1 MTQVTDRA
9 AVEAFIDGYRRTFET
24 FDAGAVAGCFAFP
37 LHVTGEGAVASL
49 VAVPTVEAWRPAIE
63 RIVGAY
69 RLLGV
74 GRARVR
80 SLDVAE
86 VSPQIAQALIHWDLR
101 TVDDQPVYDFHA
113 SYTVADTADG
123 LRITAVAHDEG
134 PKLANAVARASGAT
148 KG

>member
-1 MTQVTDRA
+1 MADRA
-9 AVEAFIDGYRRTFET
+9 SVEAFIDGYRRTFET
-24 FDAGAVAGCFAFP
+24 FDAGAVAACFAFP
-37 LHVTGEGAVASL
+37 LHVTGEGSEVTLA
-49 VAVPTVEAWRPAIE
+49 AVPTLEAWRPAIE

-74 GRARVR
+74 ASAAVR
-80 SLDVAE
+80 SLDVVE
-86 VSPQIAQALIHWDLR
+86 VSPQIAQALVHWDLR
-101 TVDDQPVYDFHA
+101 TADDGPVYDFHA

-134 PKLANAVARASGAT
+134 PKLAAAVGRASTAT